1 MKCGLNGYP
10 KTVTYSSFVERK
22 SDLILISDKMKF
34 KIPIYLGGNM
44 LESYLKYN
52 LPKTFDHRR
61 SLQKNY

>member
-1 MKCGLNGYP
+1 
-10 KTVTYSSFVERK
+10 
-22 SDLILISDKMKF
+22 MKF

-61 SLQKNY
+61 SLQKTISSRDCEEMNQSIKLNLLKFHGIYGD